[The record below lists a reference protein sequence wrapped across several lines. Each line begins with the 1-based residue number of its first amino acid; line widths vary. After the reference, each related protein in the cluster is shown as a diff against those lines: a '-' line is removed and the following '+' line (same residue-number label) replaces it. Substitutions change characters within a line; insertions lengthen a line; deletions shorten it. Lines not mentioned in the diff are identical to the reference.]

1 MNQVITKIN
10 EKINNLLKEQE
21 QLVKEYNMYS
31 ARMQEILTRLAQIQ
45 GALDE
50 LRNLSSEVGSN
61 SNTEKPEQGSGVT
74 I

>member
-1 MNQVITKIN
+1 MDQIITKIN
-10 EKINNLLKEQE
+10 EKISSLLKEQE

-31 ARMQEILTRLAQIQ
+31 SRMQEILTRLAQIQ

-50 LRNLSSEVGSN
+50 LRNLSNEVV
-61 SNTEKPEQGSGVT
+61 SNTEKQGSNVT

>member
-1 MNQVITKIN
+1 MDQVITKIN
-10 EKINNLLKEQE
+10 EKINSLLKEQE

-50 LRNLSSEVGSN
+50 LRNLSNEVS
-61 SNTEKPEQGSGVT
+61 STEKIEQGSNIAV
-74 I
+74 